1 MSRFTEEFKV
11 IPDMLVRTARI
22 WPDRTAYRWYDNR
35 TNAWLS
41 LTWHEFYERVRKW
54 RRAFAKMGLNH
65 GDRVAMLL
73 PNSIDA
79 ITFDQ
84 AALANGLVPVPL
96 HAIDTAGSSVFIL
109 NNSRARFLVTVSY
122 ARWNSLVEFGE
133 DLPHLQQV
141 VLTNESE
148 SGTSLDH
155 IPYCGLEEWLATG
168 KDVKELPGPPCS
180 EDLAAIVYTSGT
192 TGRPKGVML
201 THTNIVSNIMQ
212 TIECL
217 GVTEQDEFLSFLP
230 LSHTF
235 ERTVTYYSALCSG
248 ACLSVSRG
256 MAQLADDLLQVNPT
270 IMCAVPRVF
279 ERFHSRLMLTY
290 RKMTPKKKNF
300 FAWAQEVGW
309 RRFCRDNGL
318 PVEHSAREFLDPFV
332 AGYLSRK
339 AGLPVRSI
347 FGSRMRIL
355 IAGGAALNYT
365 VAKFFCG
372 MGVPIRQG
380 YGLTES
386 SPVLSVSRTTG
397 NHPATVGEP
406 LPGTEVR
413 LGEMD
418 ELQVRGPQVMRG
430 YWERPEETARA
441 FTEDGWLRTGDQADL
456 SDGGRIRIKGR
467 IKEIIVTSVGE
478 KISPVDLEFAIMEDH
493 LFEQIMVVGENR
505 PFITALVVPNPERW
519 KALCEDLELDPDDPT
534 TMGSRDV
541 RTTVLKRIRAATKN
555 FPRYGQPRNVA
566 IVPESWTVENGLLT
580 TTLKLRRKQ
589 ICERYAAEIEELYT
603 GHGA

>member
-11 IPDMLVRTARI
+11 IPDMLVRTVRI

-41 LTWHEFYERVRKW
+41 LTWREFYERVRKW

-79 ITFDQ
+79 LTFDQ

-148 SGTSLDH
+148 SGTSLEH

-168 KDVKELPGPPCS
+168 KDVKELPGPPSC

-201 THTNIVSNIMQ
+201 THTNIVSNTMQ
-212 TIECL
+212 TVERL
-217 GVTEQDEFLSFLP
+217 GITEQDEFLSFLP

-235 ERTVTYYSALCSG
+235 ERTVTYYSALSTG
-248 ACLSVSRG
+248 ACLSISRG
-256 MAQLADDLLQVNPT
+256 MAQLSDDLLQINPT

-279 ERFHSRLMLTY
+279 ERFYSRLMLTY
-290 RKMTPKKKNF
+290 RKMPPKKKNF
-300 FAWAQEVGW
+300 FMWAQEVGW
-309 RRFCRDNGL
+309 RHFCRENGL

-332 AGYLSRK
+332 SGYLSRK

-347 FGSRMRIL
+347 FGNRARIL
-355 IAGGAALNYT
+355 VAGGAALNYT

-386 SPVLSVSRTTG
+386 SPVLSVSCATG

-406 LPGTEVR
+406 LAETEVR

-430 YWERPEETARA
+430 YWERPEETSQA

-478 KISPVDLEFAIMEDH
+478 KISPVDLEFAIKEDH
-493 LFEQIMVVGENR
+493 LFEQVMVVGENR
-505 PFITALVVPNPERW
+505 PFITALVVPNPELW
-519 KALCEDLELDPDDPT
+519 KALCSDLELDPDDPT

-566 IVPESWTVENGLLT
+566 IVPESWTVDNGLLT

-589 ICERYAAEIEELYT
+589 ICERYASEIEELYT